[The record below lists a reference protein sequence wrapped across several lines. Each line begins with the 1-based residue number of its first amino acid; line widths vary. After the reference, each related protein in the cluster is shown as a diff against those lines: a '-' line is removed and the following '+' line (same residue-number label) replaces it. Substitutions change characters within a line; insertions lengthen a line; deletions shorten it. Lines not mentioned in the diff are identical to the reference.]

1 MRPVEGLLLDID
13 GVLVTSWEPIPG
25 AIEAMDAF
33 RAAGLPVC
41 LITNTTTHT
50 RTELAAT
57 LNAAGFK
64 VDPSVIVTA
73 VTATA
78 EHLRRTHADAPVFVL
93 SDGDARADL
102 EGVTLVDEAADA
114 DVIVLGGASRDFTYA
129 TINEAFRRLMDGAS
143 LVAMHRNLFWR
154 TSDGFELDAGAYV
167 IGLEHAAGVQAVVCG
182 KPAAA
187 YFDAAV
193 SVLGVPAEHAAMVG
207 DDVVN
212 DVDGGRAA
220 GLLGILV
227 RTGKFRE
234 TDLERGSPDRV
245 VDSLADVP
253 ALLGLGG

>member
-1 MRPVEGLLLDID
+1 LLDID

-25 AIEAMDAF
+25 AIEAMDAL

-41 LITNTTTHT
+41 LITNTTTHP

-57 LNAAGFK
+57 LNAAGFQ
-64 VDPSVIVTA
+64 VDPTMIVTA

-78 EHLRRTHADAPVFVL
+78 EHLRRTHPNAPVFVL

-114 DVIVLGGASRDFTYA
+114 AVIVLGGASRDFTYA
-129 TINEAFRRLMDGAS
+129 TINEVFRRLMDGAS

-167 IGLEHAAGVQAVVCG
+167 IGLEHAAGVEAVVCG

-187 YFDAAV
+187 YFDAAL
-193 SVLGVPAEHAAMVG
+193 SVLGLAAEHTAMVG

-212 DVDGGRAA
+212 DVDGARAA
-220 GLLGILV
+220 GLPGILV

-234 TDLERGSPDRV
+234 ADLERGSPDHV

>member
-1 MRPVEGLLLDID
+1 
-13 GVLVTSWEPIPG
+13 
-25 AIEAMDAF
+25 MDVF
-33 RAAGLPVC
+33 RQAGLPLC
-41 LITNTTTHT
+41 LITNTTTHP
-50 RTELAAT
+50 RTELAST
-57 LNAAGFK
+57 LNAAGFT
-64 VDPSVIVTA
+64 VAPSMIVTA

-78 EHLRRTHADAPVFVL
+78 EHLRRAHPGAPVFVL

-102 EGVTLVDEAADA
+102 EGVTLVGDPADA
-114 DVIVLGGASRDFTYA
+114 DVVVLGGASRDFTYG
-129 TINEAFRRLMDGAS
+129 TINDVFGRLMDGAS

-167 IGLEHAAGVQAVVCG
+167 IGLEHAAGVEAVVCG

-187 YFDAAV
+187 YFEAAL
-193 SVLGVPAEHAAMVG
+193 SVLGVAADHTAMVG

-212 DVDGGRAA
+212 DVDGARAA

-234 TDLERGSPDRV
+234 TDLERGSPDHV
-245 VDSLADVP
+245 VGSLADVP